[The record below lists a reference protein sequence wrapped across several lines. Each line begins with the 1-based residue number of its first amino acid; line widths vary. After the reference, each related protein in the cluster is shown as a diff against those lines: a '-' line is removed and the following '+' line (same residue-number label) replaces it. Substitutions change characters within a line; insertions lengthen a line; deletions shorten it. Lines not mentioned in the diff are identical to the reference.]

1 MKEVMKK
8 NAMKKGFSN
17 ALWLAGTP
25 FLVCACPA
33 SAQQDAVSVGG
44 VKWRVVD
51 QGLADRGPLSTSQR
65 AMPVDL
71 RVGTNF
77 DKVYELEGQPKLF
90 GGGSDTTDY
99 YMRMN
104 GALTAVFPRSSYT
117 RAGNGLERVDIPA
130 GTVFS
135 IGGPLRELVP
145 GQPAQPAKG
154 DGAKKVPSNREDLSA
169 PPSNNVP
176 PPAES
181 ARAQKQPSKPVNN
194 ASPPGPA
201 MNPDAKDPNAPG
213 TQPGT
218 QPGAKLASPA
228 AKEYPVGKSIWTDE
242 EYRKQRLAALLDEA
256 IKAKK

>member
-1 MKEVMKK
+1 MKK
-8 NAMKKGFSN
+8 DAMKKGFSN
-17 ALWLAGTP
+17 ALWLAGT
-25 FLVCACPA
+25 LVLACAGLA
-33 SAQQDAVSVGG
+33 RAQSEPIKVGG
-44 VKWRVVD
+44 VQWKVVD
-51 QGLADRGPLSTSQR
+51 QGFADRGPLSTSQR

-77 DKVYELEGQPKLF
+77 DKVYELDGQPKLF

-145 GQPAQPAKG
+145 AQPAQPAKG
-154 DGAKKVPSNREDLSA
+154 DGAKKVPSNRADLSA
-169 PPSNNVP
+169 PPSSNVP
-176 PPAES
+176 QPAES
-181 ARAQKQPSKPVNN
+181 ARAQKQPSKSVNN
-194 ASPPGPA
+194 ATPPDPA
-201 MNPDAKDPNAPG
+201 KNPDAKDPNAPG
-213 TQPGT
+213 TQPG
-218 QPGAKLASPA
+218 AKPASPA
-228 AKEYPVGKSIWTDE
+228 AREYPVGKSIWTDE